1 MSFCNIYVFSSHFPK
16 FDWNDQVVSEDF
28 EGKNM
33 VARHRMIYKA
43 LTQEL
48 NNGLHALALKT
59 LSPSEDKL

>member
-1 MSFCNIYVFSSHFPK
+1 
-16 FDWNDQVVSEDF
+16 
-28 EGKNM
+28 M